1 MATVTLLYSA
11 PSTSYNSP
19 WNVYL
24 FRINDFAALS
34 ELVVGQEV
42 TEITYLA
49 APPTEGGTGVG
60 SILSFLYGS
69 GGAPPF
75 DLHLSPGSGRT
86 LIGFIII
93 DSNGTLLQ
101 PDNGTGGGRG
111 DITLTSL
118 AQTANEKNK
127 ECFDKLVWDKQCTFA
142 KDVLKFVNQVSF
154 GYVQPEVLECLKN
167 EKRVLEILNC
177 YDTRDIEEETT
188 NYNIL
193 TYKQIKK
200 LLN

>member
-1 MATVTLLYSA
+1 MATSLLYSA

-24 FRINDFAALS
+24 FKINDFAALS

-75 DLHLSPGSGRT
+75 DLHLSPGPGRT
-86 LIGFIII
+86 LVGFIII

-111 DITLTSL
+111 FVTFGDSELTPD
-118 AQTANEKNK
+118 EKNK

-142 KDVLKFVNQVSF
+142 KDVLKFVNQISF
-154 GYVQPEVLECLKN
+154 GYFKPEALECLKN
-167 EKRVLEILNC
+167 EKRALEILNA
-177 YDTRDIEEETT
+177 YDTRDIENETT
-188 NYNIL
+188 NYNVF

-200 LLN
+200 LLK

>member
-1 MATVTLLYSA
+1 MATSLLYSA

-24 FRINDFAALS
+24 FKINDFAALS

-75 DLHLSPGSGRT
+75 DLHLSPGG
-86 LIGFIII
+86 
-93 DSNGTLLQ
+93 DSELT
-101 PDNGTGGGRG
+101 PD
-111 DITLTSL
+111 
-118 AQTANEKNK
+118 EKNK
-127 ECFDKLVWDKQCTFA
+127 ECFDKLVWDKQCIFA
-142 KDVLKFVNQVSF
+142 KDVLKYVNQVSF
-154 GYVQPEVLECLKN
+154 GYIKPEALECLKN
-167 EKRVLEILNC
+167 EKRALEILNC

-200 LLN
+200 LLK

>member
-1 MATVTLLYSA
+1 MATSLLYSA

-24 FRINDFAALS
+24 FKINDFAALS

-60 SILSFLYGS
+60 SILSLLYGS

-86 LIGFIII
+86 LVGFIII

-111 DITLTSL
+111 FVTFGDSELTPD
-118 AQTANEKNK
+118 EKNK

-142 KDVLKFVNQVSF
+142 KDVLKYVNQVSF
-154 GYVQPEVLECLKN
+154 GYIKPEALECLKN
-167 EKRVLEILNC
+167 EKRALEILNC

-188 NYNIL
+188 NYNVF